1 MRFQFVERGDGITRE
16 LWHHRAVPGL
26 LRALTVAVV
35 FLLGM
40 ATADAQVYRPRGKT
54 PSTKSAPGAK
64 KAGAPAAAVSK
75 TPTRATGTT
84 PRRVVT
90 TRPADEAEEAP
101 KAAPKAKAKG
111 KSKGK
116 GKEDIVIVD
125 DDDDDSI
132 QIKDD

>member
-1 MRFQFVERGDGITRE
+1 LRPTLDGDGIGDE

-26 LRALTVAVV
+26 LRALIVAVV
-35 FLLGM
+35 FLSGM
-40 ATADAQVYRPRGKT
+40 TSADAQAYRPRGKT
-54 PSTKSAPGAK
+54 PSTKSAAGAK
-64 KAGAPAAAVSK
+64 KAGAP
-75 TPTRATGTT
+75 TRAPGAT

-90 TRPADEAEEAP
+90 TRPADEAAEAP

-111 KSKGK
+111 KAKGK